1 MHRRGEN
8 MVEHKLHLAVGN
20 LIDDAIKITG
30 VEVVRDSACGGK
42 QHIPLFLGEKGR
54 GNVLTNVDL
63 MILKDGK
70 IKVIVEI
77 EESDLAPLHIC
88 GKFLAPLLCE
98 TYIHSTKG
106 NEKIGMDKAVMLIQI
121 LNNFKLSE
129 GTKKEEQGK
138 NLEKAIIKFI
148 TDEKFPIK
156 RYKIIY
162 GSVDSFTNGNTGNEL
177 IQEIKDF
184 LGKKI

>member
-1 MHRRGEN
+1 
-8 MVEHKLHLAVGN
+8 MVEHKLHMAVGK
-20 LIDDAIKITG
+20 LIDKTFNQPPS

-42 QHIPLFLGEKGR
+42 QQIPLFLGEKGR

-63 MILKDGK
+63 MILKENK
-70 IKVIVEI
+70 IKIIVEI

-121 LNNFKLSE
+121 LNKAKLSE

-138 NLEKAIIKFI
+138 KIEKAIINFI
-148 TDEKFPIK
+148 ADQKFPIK
-156 RYKIIY
+156 KYKIIY
-162 GSVDSFTNGNTGNEL
+162 GSEDSFTNGSTGNEL
-177 IQEIKDF
+177 IREIKDF
-184 LGKKI
+184 LG